1 VLWRSGFAF
10 CERNI
15 DCREFVPGTFKVLL
29 VARKAGPASDN
40 REELDMG
47 GGFLIVEG
55 SGIFDLTLPADS
67 CIGCITER
75 RRESMLEWKPPGVD
89 NESGI
94 SSVTFKRVA

>member
-1 VLWRSGFAF
+1 M
-10 CERNI
+10 
-15 DCREFVPGTFKVLL
+15 LL

-75 RRESMLEWKPPGVD
+75 RRESMLKWKPLGVVD
-89 NESGI
+89 ESGI